1 LPKPVIAL
9 RNVLSHYI
17 TGVFVSDMIPVS
29 YAAAMA
35 AASIAALIS
44 GRLYDRAGLWSLSA
58 ALALA
63 IVAATLIF
71 SNDPARI
78 WIGAIVWGATAGIH
92 ESTMRAAVADIV
104 PRSRRGEGYGIFA
117 AGYGLAWLSGSTLI
131 GLLYPISI
139 TGLVAF
145 VAATQLAAM
154 ALLVRL
160 AATG

>member
-1 LPKPVIAL
+1 
-9 RNVLSHYI
+9 
-17 TGVFVSDMIPVS
+17 
-29 YAAAMA
+29 
-35 AASIAALIS
+35 
-44 GRLYDRAGLWSLSA
+44 
-58 ALALA
+58 
-63 IVAATLIF
+63 
-71 SNDPARI
+71 
-78 WIGAIVWGATAGIH
+78 
-92 ESTMRAAVADIV
+92 MRAAVADIV

-131 GLLYPISI
+131 GLLYPVSI